1 MASRKSK
8 KSAKKTMKK
17 AKRAPSEWNLL
28 VTAVYKELKA
38 ANKNAS
44 LGDAMKEAKRR
55 KDAKK

>member
-1 MASRKSK
+1 M
-8 KSAKKTMKK
+8 SAKKTMKK
-17 AKRAPSEWNLL
+17 GKRAPSEWNLL

>member
-8 KSAKKTMKK
+8 STKKSTKK

-38 ANKNAS
+38 ADKNAS

>member
-8 KSAKKTMKK
+8 SAKKSTKK

-44 LGDAMKEAKRR
+44 LGDAMKEAKKR